1 MENRFKQLNR
11 IIDNEISKTPV
22 FTEKDEQT
30 ILSVIKNASPSRITK
45 RKKTVLPRLLTAALF
60 AGIIFASYTL
70 IANYLTPDTAIEEKK
85 HEIRYAQ
92 EFTQASNQLTYD
104 VSTRELTVKGMVKNN
119 TNFESEPFQAKINI
133 LSDVMASSLG
143 TKSLVLDVPLNKV
156 LKPNESYSFEK
167 VVTVDLDIVDE
178 NTFKD
183 ALEVEVYSKN
193 KTLASFVMNNI
204 TYEEATVK
212 EPVKSEETPVQK
224 DPEPSNDETTTP
236 STQQETNGE
245 VSLADLEAKYGKK
258 KTPFE
263 RVNILNNNG
272 TFYFN
277 GITVGMKSEE
287 INRILGPYDKHS
299 ILHDDLSGHNTAR
312 WKVKKNDNLYV
323 HYEGDPETDYTAR
336 MLTVHLN
343 EDEIRELTTTLGE
356 PYYVNNNG
364 YTFYYLEKSQQL
376 LYINDGS
383 LVQQKDY
390 EGYQVVLRFDD
401 NPEMLKSVPPKE

>member
-1 MENRFKQLNR
+1 MENRLKQLNR

-30 ILSVIKNASPSRITK
+30 ILSVIKNSSPSRITK
-45 RKKTVLPRLLTAALF
+45 RKKSVLPRLLTAALF
-60 AGIIFASYTL
+60 AGIVFTSYTL
-70 IANYLTPDTAIEEKK
+70 VDNYLTPDTAIEEKK
-85 HEIRYAQ
+85 PQIRYAQ
-92 EFTQASNQLTYD
+92 EFTLASNQLTYD
-104 VSTRELTVKGMVKNN
+104 VSTRELTVKGMVKNT

-133 LSDVMASSLG
+133 LSDVVASSLG

-167 VVTVDLDIVDE
+167 VVTLDLSIVDE

-183 ALEVEVYSKN
+183 VVEVEVYSKT
-193 KTLASFVMNNI
+193 KTLTSFVINNI
-204 TYEEATVK
+204 TYVEAPVK
-212 EPVKSEETPVQK
+212 EPVETEEPPVQK
-224 DPEPSNDETTTP
+224 DPEPSNDETTP
-236 STQQETNGE
+236 AQQETNGE

-263 RVNILNNNG
+263 KVSIIDNNG

-299 ILHDDLSGHNTAR
+299 ILNDDLSGHNTAR
-312 WKVKKNDNLYV
+312 WKVKNNDNLYV
-323 HYEGDPETDYTAR
+323 HYEGDPGTDYTAR
-336 MLTVHLN
+336 MLMVHLN
-343 EDEIRELTTTLGE
+343 EDEIKELTTTLGE
-356 PYYVNNNG
+356 PYYVNKNG

-401 NPEMLKSVPPKE
+401 NPELLKSVPPKE